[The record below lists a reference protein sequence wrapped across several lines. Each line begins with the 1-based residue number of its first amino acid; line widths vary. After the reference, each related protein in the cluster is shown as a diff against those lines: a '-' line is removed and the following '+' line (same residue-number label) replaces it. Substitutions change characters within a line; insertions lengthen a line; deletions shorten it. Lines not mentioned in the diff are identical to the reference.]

1 MCEIQGPVKRRRE
14 LEEKVGEKSEEGET
28 EGKGSRRG
36 REARERLT
44 GRGQKKTVLKESE
57 KKEE

>member
-1 MCEIQGPVKRRRE
+1 MALGSARKGSC
-14 LEEKVGEKSEEGET
+14 GER
-28 EGKGSRRG
+28 KGSRRG

-57 KKEE
+57 ERRVKRGHFF